1 MGPHG
6 DIQIEGQAM
15 QLVKRVP
22 CITHDP
28 KFSDASVRPVRLV
41 PFATYHPKSPDA
53 SLEGLLRLAGI
64 VPLTRPVPPADFFE
78 DDEDEDV
85 DSSRPDERAGD

>member
-1 MGPHG
+1 
-6 DIQIEGQAM
+6 
-15 QLVKRVP
+15 
-22 CITHDP
+22 
-28 KFSDASVRPVRLV
+28 V